1 MAFGR
6 AQALEAALCVA
17 GVVGAFALG
26 VGLGQQVVGSGVVR
40 LSGSGALEYG
50 DGRCGFT
57 EADEQAAQAETAL
70 DVVGIMGEQIYK
82 AHARLG

>member
-1 MAFGR
+1 MR
-6 AQALEAALCVA
+6 
-17 GVVGAFALG
+17 LG
-26 VGLGQQVVGSGVVR
+26 GG
-40 LSGSGALEYG
+40 GALEYG

-82 AHARLG
+82 ARAR